1 MIRKK
6 IFDLPKEENKQVKE
20 TVVESVAT
28 VNLGNNE
35 LTPTKPRNRLLSVF
49 KFKKRDRGN
58 EPRRGLQAN
67 VLSSGAKH
75 SMRTRIIS
83 AVIGL
88 AILVPAIL
96 LGDLVYFG
104 LMTFALALACWEILG
119 CANKRTFVI
128 FIIYFLFVALL
139 AYWPIFRTMIVEGL
153 SPDKKIDNYFQSIYL
168 SVLVVALGVFLL
180 FALTVIYK
188 DFTVQD
194 AAFLIAMAVLI
205 GLGFQ
210 CLCYLRYFPITQFP
224 SVPGGGTWVFTID
237 TTIRP
242 SLLIIFV
249 LVSTFMTDTGAY
261 FVGVFFGKTKMNERI
276 SPKKTW
282 EGFVGG
288 IVISF
293 LITSSI
299 GLICAACGYQIL
311 PRLDLNNWYFIL
323 ILSFFIPLFATLGDF
338 AFSSIKRY
346 WGIKDYGKLIP
357 GHGGVLDRLD
367 SIFFAAIASA
377 IIVFMI
383 SSFKDSTMSEFNWE
397 QFLV

>member
-1 MIRKK
+1 MNKK
-6 IFDLPKEENKQVKE
+6 KKVNLLQEDKKQTKEN
-20 TVVESVAT
+20 VVESVAT
-28 VNLGNNE
+28 VDLGNN
-35 LTPTKPRNRLLSVF
+35 TVQTTKPKNRILSLF
-49 KFKKRDRGN
+49 KFQKKDRSGQ
-58 EPRRGLQAN
+58 PRRGLQAN

-83 AVIGL
+83 AIVGL
-88 AILVPAIL
+88 SILVPAIL

-139 AYWPIFRTMIVEGL
+139 AYWPIFRTLITTGL
-153 SPDKKIDNYFQSIYL
+153 KPDIKIDSYFQSIYI

-194 AAFLIAMAVLI
+194 AAFLIAMAILI

-210 CLCYLRYFPITQFP
+210 CLCYLRYFPNSAFKAE
-224 SVPGGGTWVFTID
+224 GGTWEFTID
-237 TTIRP
+237 NTIRP

-249 LVSTFMTDTGAY
+249 LISTFMTDTGAY
-261 FVGVFFGKTKMNERI
+261 FVGIFFGKTKMNERI

-383 SSFKDSTMSEFNWE
+383 SCFKDASMTIFDWE
-397 QFLV
+397 SFLV